1 MPWLWQLNCG
11 YMEESLV
18 LRKYMLKYLGI
29 KGHDVYN
36 NFSSDYE
43 ESSSEANKAKYNS
56 CIRVK
61 GLRMFFVSFAQIP
74 YNSDVII

>member
-11 YMEESLV
+11 YMGESLV

-36 NFSSDYE
+36 KFSSDYE
-43 ESSSEANKAKYNS
+43 ESSEANEARYNW
-56 CIRVK
+56 CIWVK
-61 GLRMFFVSFAQIP
+61 RLWRFFVPFAQIP